1 MFHIFL
7 LTSFIEYKHELDDRI
22 NDTFTMGYQQ
32 NVYIF
37 KIERSRGRIYSRDMT
52 QSLGNTLYFVVDQA
66 NDHCRNV
73 PQTHTYNRQ

>member
-7 LTSFIEYKHELDDRI
+7 LTSFIEYKHELDDRV
-22 NDTFTMGYQQ
+22 NDTFTM
-32 NVYIF
+32 IF

-52 QSLGNTLYFVVDQA
+52 QNLGNTLYFVVDQA